1 MLMWRLSPEHF
12 QVFSDSS
19 PEGYTQDLVFWSVY
33 VLGRIRL
40 LSRARIK
47 PRFFLAVCE
56 ADWKKKHQPR
66 PEEIFYQPNEDQ
78 GDRRKHQGSAPLPPS
93 VCSLYGIVYVPSV
106 AISMMLDGKGSLPL
120 KKNWK
125 IVVLNQILETG
136 RGFYFFHILSWI
148 LKSHFYQT
156 LVFHPKYISSFS
168 LSLISPVTQ
177 KSKFKI
183 ICIC

>member
-56 ADWKKKHQPR
+56 ADWKKKNQPR

-120 KKNWK
+120 KKKLKNCCAQSNTWNRKRVLFLPHFKLNTK
-125 IVVLNQILETG
+125 IP
-136 RGFYFFHILSWI
+136 FLSNI
-148 LKSHFYQT
+148 
-156 LVFHPKYISSFS
+156 SFS
-168 LSLISPVTQ
+168 S
-177 KSKFKI
+177 
-183 ICIC
+183 